1 MLTLLPTCYTKNG
14 RAKNLMCFAEFQNTY
29 KIKSPFFVEGTFY
42 AYGYDG
48 VAGVLVGV
56 APPTVT
62 IT

>member
-1 MLTLLPTCYTKNG
+1 
-14 RAKNLMCFAEFQNTY
+14 MCFAEFQNTY

-48 VAGVLVGV
+48 VAGVLVAV